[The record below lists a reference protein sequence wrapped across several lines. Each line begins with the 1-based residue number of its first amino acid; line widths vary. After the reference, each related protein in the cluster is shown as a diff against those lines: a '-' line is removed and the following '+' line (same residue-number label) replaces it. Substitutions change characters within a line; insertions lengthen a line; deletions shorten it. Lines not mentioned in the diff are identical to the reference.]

1 MKGSKMRFAILLISI
16 FLISACSRTTPVSD
30 EIANGAIDA
39 TNGLEQQLP
48 PECKTSA
55 ITTQLAVI
63 KTQIR
68 TITNACQTEKDV
80 ITEQKRKYQWAFFGL
95 LTIVG
100 MFITKKVLK

>member
-1 MKGSKMRFAILLISI
+1 MRFTILLIST
-16 FLISACSRTTPVSD
+16 FLISACSRATPVSD

-48 PECKTSA
+48 HECKTST

-68 TITNACQTEKDV
+68 AITNACQTEKDV

-95 LTIVG
+95 LAVVG
-100 MFITKKVLK
+100 MFIIKKVLK